1 LRFFV
6 AKRSFCIKL
15 KVEVDMAQ
23 SVRINQELVDAA
35 KSVAKVEHRSLAA
48 QVEHWAAIG
57 RAAEENPDLP
67 FSMIREI
74 LLAKSEAECGLVEEY
89 VFDEGD

>member
-1 LRFFV
+1 
-6 AKRSFCIKL
+6 
-15 KVEVDMAQ
+15 MAQ
-23 SVRINQELVDAA
+23 SVRIKDELVESAR
-35 KSVAKVEHRSLAA
+35 SVAKVEHRSLAG
-48 QVEHWAAIG
+48 QMEHWATIG

-89 VFDEGD
+89 TFDEGQ

>member
-1 LRFFV
+1 
-6 AKRSFCIKL
+6 
-15 KVEVDMAQ
+15 MAQ
-23 SVRINQELVDAA
+23 SVRIKDELVESAR
-35 KSVAKVEHRSLAA
+35 SVAKVEHRSLAG
-48 QVEHWAAIG
+48 QMEHWATIG

-89 VFDEGD
+89 TFDEGK